1 MNRRRCRRWKI
12 VGALGALILAVP
24 IPGDVSAAEPPPL
37 ERVQTIALRGPIG
50 GLDHLAVDAKR
61 GRLVVANTINGSLDV
76 VDLKAGKLLKQVP
89 GQGRIR
95 GVAYSPEADL
105 VFVGNGTG
113 GVCNTFDGED
123 YELVKSVPLG
133 VDADNVRYNPRTRR
147 IYVVHA
153 DAELAVIDARDYTRR
168 SPIALPKSLGA
179 FQLEDGRP
187 RMYANAKSG
196 QVVAIDSDKDEVIG
210 HFP

>member
-12 VGALGALILAVP
+12 VEALGALILAVLL
-24 IPGDVSAAEPPPL
+24 PGDVSAAEPPPL

-61 GRLVVANTINGSLDV
+61 GRLFVANTINGSLDV

-95 GVAYSPEADL
+95 GVAYSPEADR

-113 GVCNTFDGED
+113 GVCNTFDGEG
-123 YELVKSVPLG
+123 YERLKSVPLG
-133 VDADNVRYNPRTRR
+133 ADAD
-147 IYVVHA
+147 
-153 DAELAVIDARDYTRR
+153 
-168 SPIALPKSLGA
+168 
-179 FQLEDGRP
+179 
-187 RMYANAKSG
+187 
-196 QVVAIDSDKDEVIG
+196 
-210 HFP
+210 